1 VAPLVTIASVSK
13 VYGGAASQAALQDV
27 SLDVAEGELT
37 AVMGPSGSGKSTL
50 LNLIAGLDRA
60 SGGEI
65 TVGGTRVTGLSE
77 RALARY
83 RCERVGMIFQF
94 FNLLN
99 NLTALENVMIAARL
113 AGTRASAARRLAEA
127 LLEQLGIADRAGKFP
142 ATLSGGERQRVA
154 IARAVVNR
162 PALLLADEPTGA
174 LDSQNGR
181 QVMDLLDGLNRGGQ
195 TIVLV
200 THDLHLAREHARRV
214 VTLVDGRVVDDSP
227 SAAAAGAARPLAT
240 TLG

>member
-1 VAPLVTIASVSK
+1 MGGGAVAPLVTIASVSK
-13 VYGGAASQAALQDV
+13 VYGGAVAQAALQDV

-113 AGTRASAARRLAEA
+113 AGTRASAARRLAEV
-127 LLEQLGIADRAGKFP
+127 LLEQLG
-142 ATLSGGERQRVA
+142 
-154 IARAVVNR
+154 
-162 PALLLADEPTGA
+162 
-174 LDSQNGR
+174 
-181 QVMDLLDGLNRGGQ
+181 
-195 TIVLV
+195 
-200 THDLHLAREHARRV
+200 
-214 VTLVDGRVVDDSP
+214 
-227 SAAAAGAARPLAT
+227 
-240 TLG
+240 